1 MVHEA
6 RKWASD
12 AAMACADALVA
23 DPQAVLMPWPEEST
37 LTLADVVVVTAAVN
51 ASPTK
56 AAAALAAC
64 GFKANKSMISK
75 QWQKLSK
82 QPLESRDRDR
92 VQAVFESP
100 WKSAVPTSLPKR
112 KRDSTDGNLVPP
124 KAGEWAG
131 SMQLRSAS
139 VSSSWPG
146 H

>member
-23 DPQAVLMPWPEEST
+23 DPLAVLEPWPEDST
-37 LTLADVVVVTAAVN
+37 LTLADVVVTAAVN

-75 QWQKLSK
+75 QWRKL
-82 QPLESRDRDR
+82 LNLRRESSHQDRL
-92 VQAVFESP
+92 QAVFESP
-100 WKSAVPTSLPKR
+100 WKSVVPTSLPKR
-112 KRDSTDGNLVPP
+112 KRDSTDGKLVPP

>member
-1 MVHEA
+1 
-6 RKWASD
+6 
-12 AAMACADALVA
+12 MACAEALVA
-23 DPQAVLMPWPEEST
+23 DPLAVLEPWPEDST

-64 GFKANKSMISK
+64 GFNDANKKKISK
-75 QWQKLSK
+75 QWRKLLNLRRESSHQDRL
-82 QPLESRDRDR
+82 QP
-92 VQAVFESP
+92 VFESP
-100 WKSAVPTSLPKR
+100 WENVIPASLPKR
-112 KRDSTDGNLVPP
+112 KRDSNDGNLVPP